1 MVIFLVGGGN
11 MMGIFF
17 WLNVFTFYFDSS
29 GCGGGGGCGMM
40 QMVFFIMH
48 GGRLE
53 TSRYKN
59 ANNKDKYQ

>member
-40 QMVFFIMH
+40 QMVF
-48 GGRLE
+48 L
-53 TSRYKN
+53 
-59 ANNKDKYQ
+59 